1 MILNELPDYFLVDLP
16 PEATLTPTVVREACE
31 ALKRNRRRYL
41 LERPTEALLRT
52 LGLVAEKWLDP
63 EYPIRQI
70 ALEHGE
76 AMSGFPKHTIEK
88 GLDGFFRGMTQEAL
102 NHLILQDLGHVRR
115 IDHPTSGDAETRTG
129 RKSFAVGPELIAHVT
144 GGVIPN
150 PVIMSMVLGLLARS
164 AQFVKCA
171 RKTSFLPRLF
181 AHSLYET
188 DPKLGACLEIAEW
201 KGGDDELEEP
211 LFSAADCV
219 TATGSDET
227 IEALAPRLPKRTRM
241 ISYGHRVSFSYVSKA
256 GLEDCNPRVLAE
268 QIVDDVVQWNQSGCL
283 SPHAVYVEKGTT
295 PSPDRLAQLIA
306 DEFERRENS
315 EPRGAISDRE
325 AAMIANRRRL
335 YEIRA
340 ANSKDTL
347 LWKSK
352 DSTAWTVVFDNEP
365 RFQKSCLNRFLY
377 VKSIDEMSDALG
389 GADEVVGRVS
399 TVGLFASLHEAQGM
413 VERLARWGV
422 SRVCPIGKM
431 QDPSIAWRHD
441 GRLSLGELMTWT
453 DWEL

>member
-1 MILNELPDYFLVDLP
+1 MILNDLPDYFLVDLP
-16 PEATLTPTVVREACE
+16 PEATLTPTVVSDACE
-31 ALKRNRRRYL
+31 TLKRNRRQYL
-41 LERPTEALLRT
+41 VDRPTETLLRT
-52 LGLVAEKWLDP
+52 LGLVAEKWLDR

-70 ALEHGE
+70 AMEHGE
-76 AMSGFPKHTIEK
+76 QMSGFRRYNIEK
-88 GLDGFFRGMTQEAL
+88 GLDSLFRGITQEAL

-150 PVIMSMVLGLLARS
+150 PVITSMVLGLLARS
-164 AQFVKCA
+164 AQFIKCA

-181 AHSLYET
+181 AHSIYET

-201 KGGDDELEEP
+201 VGGDDQLETP
-211 LFSAADCV
+211 LFRAADCV
-219 TATGSDET
+219 TAMGSDQT
-227 IEALAPRLPKRTRM
+227 IEALETRLPKQTRF
-241 ISYGHRVSFSYVSKA
+241 IPYGHRVSFSYVTKA

-268 QIVDDVVQWNQSGCL
+268 QIVDDVVQWNQNGCL
-283 SPHAVYVEKGTT
+283 SPHVVYVEKGTT

-306 DEFERRENS
+306 DEFVRRETS
-315 EPRGAISDRE
+315 EPRGSISDRE
-325 AAMIANRRRL
+325 AATIANRRRL

-340 ANSKDTL
+340 ANSQDTL
-347 LWKSK
+347 IWKSR
-352 DSTAWTVVFDNEP
+352 DSTEWTVVFDNEP
-365 RFQKSCLNRFLY
+365 RFQQSCANRFLY
-377 VKSIDEMSDALG
+377 VKAVDALEDALG
-389 GADEVVGRVS
+389 GADEMIGKVS
-399 TVGLFASLHEAQGM
+399 CVGLCASLHEAQKT

-422 SRVCPIGKM
+422 TRVCPIGKM
-431 QDPSIAWRHD
+431 QHPSIAWRHD